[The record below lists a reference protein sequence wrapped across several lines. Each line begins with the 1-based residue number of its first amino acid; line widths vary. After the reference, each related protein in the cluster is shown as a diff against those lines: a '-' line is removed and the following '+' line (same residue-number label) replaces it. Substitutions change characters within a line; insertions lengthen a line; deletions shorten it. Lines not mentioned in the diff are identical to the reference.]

1 MGPAFT
7 TSGIDSRLSGELG
20 VSQKLTTTGK
30 HLLTVEAGLGMVREV
45 RQRGD
50 NFAWK
55 PDIYYD
61 GDIADTDAVRA
72 WITSVVLKPASKR
85 H

>member
-1 MGPAFT
+1 MGKT
-7 TSGIDSRLSGELG
+7 TEFVASLLQSEAIAASSLHADSGTDES
-20 VSQKLTTTGK
+20 
-30 HLLTVEAGLGMVREV
+30 
-45 RQRGD
+45 RGD

-72 WITSVVLKPASKR
+72 WITSVVLKPALKR